1 MQLGDARKLDQRTQ
15 EALRHRAVL
24 LVAKGAT
31 HMEAARAVGV
41 HRGTVSRWCGAF
53 RRDGTSGLER
63 GKRGRRVGD
72 QLMLTASEARRV
84 QGWIANKCPDQMQL
98 PFALW
103 TAQAVRELI
112 DKKFGKTLGLSTMQ
126 LYLKRWG
133 FSAQKPLT
141 RATQRDPQKIA
152 AWLEHDY
159 PSIAARAKREKAAI
173 YWSDETG
180 EAGQRFRLTKSRGM
194 AGGGV
199 CNQDQIGRGYAP
211 KGKTPVLT
219 QTGQKF
225 STSMIAA
232 VSNRGLMRFKLY
244 TGALKVA
251 IFIDFLKRLV
261 KDAKQKVFLVVD
273 NLRVHHAKAVQDWL
287 TRHKDEI
294 EIFYL
299 PAYAPEHNPD
309 EYLNNDLKQTIKN
322 KPRAKTRDDLVA
334 ATSSIL
340 KSIQRRPERVKSYF
354 HAKHVR
360 YAA

>member
-1 MQLGDARKLDQRTQ
+1 MVWGIPAQRYAGI
-15 EALRHRAVL
+15 E
-24 LVAKGAT
+24 K
-31 HMEAARAVGV
+31 
-41 HRGTVSRWCGAF
+41 
-53 RRDGTSGLER
+53 
-63 GKRGRRVGD
+63 GKRGRRAGD
-72 QLMLTASEARRV
+72 QLILTEVEARRV
-84 QGWIANKCPDQMQL
+84 QRWIRDKMPDQMQL

-112 DKKFGKTLGLSTMQ
+112 HKKLGKTLGLSTMQ

-133 FSAQKPLT
+133 FTSQKPLT

-152 AWLEHDY
+152 AWLEQDY
-159 PSIAARAKREKAAI
+159 PSIAAQAKRDKAVI

-180 EAGQRFRLTKSRGM
+180 I
-194 AGGGV
+194 
-199 CNQDQIGRGYAP
+199 CNQDQIGKGYAP
-211 KGKTPVLT
+211 KGQTPILT

-244 TGALKVA
+244 KGALNVA
-251 IFIDFLKRLV
+251 IFIDFMKRLI
-261 KDAKQKVFLVVD
+261 KDAKQKVFLIVD

-287 TRHKDEI
+287 ARHKVEI

-309 EYLNNDLKQTIKN
+309 EYLNNDLKQTIKK

-340 KSIQRRPERVKSYF
+340 KSIQKRPDRVKSYF

>member
-1 MQLGDARKLDQRTQ
+1 MQLGDARKLDQGTQ
-15 EALRHRAVL
+15 EALRVRAVF
-24 LVAKGAT
+24 LVEKGAT
-31 HMEAARAVGV
+31 HMEAALAVGV

-53 RRDGTSGLER
+53 RRNGTSDIEK
-63 GKRGRRVGD
+63 GKRGRRAGD
-72 QLMLTASEARRV
+72 QLILTEVEARRV
-84 QGWIANKCPDQMQL
+84 QRWIRDKMPDQMQL

-112 DKKFGKTLGLSTMQ
+112 HEKLGKTLGLSTMQ

-133 FSAQKPLT
+133 FTSQKPLT

-152 AWLEHDY
+152 AWLEQDY
-159 PSIAARAKREKAAI
+159 PSIAARAKRDKAVI

-180 EAGQRFRLTKSRGM
+180 I
-194 AGGGV
+194 
-199 CNQDQIGRGYAP
+199 CNQDQIGKGYAP
-211 KGKTPVLT
+211 KGQTPILT

-244 TGALKVA
+244 KGALNVA
-251 IFIDFLKRLV
+251 IFIDFMKRLI
-261 KDAKQKVFLVVD
+261 KDAKQKVFLIVD

-287 TRHKDEI
+287 ARHKVEI

-340 KSIQRRPERVKSYF
+340 KSIQKRPDRVKSYF

>member
-1 MQLGDARKLDQRTQ
+1 
-15 EALRHRAVL
+15 
-24 LVAKGAT
+24 
-31 HMEAARAVGV
+31 MEAALAVGV
-41 HRGTVSRWCGAF
+41 HRGTISRWCGAF
-53 RRDGTSGLER
+53 LRNGASGIEK

-72 QLMLTASEARRV
+72 QLILTEVEARRV

-103 TAQAVRELI
+103 TAQAARELI
-112 DKKFGKTLGLSTMQ
+112 HKKFGKSLGLSTMQ

-152 AWLEHDY
+152 AWLEQDY
-159 PSIAARAKREKAAI
+159 PSIAARAKRDKAVI

-180 EAGQRFRLTKSRGM
+180 I
-194 AGGGV
+194 
-199 CNQDQIGRGYAP
+199 CNQDQIGKGYAP
-211 KGKTPVLT
+211 KGQTPILT

-244 TGALKVA
+244 KGALNVA
-251 IFIDFLKRLV
+251 IFIDFMKRLL
-261 KDAKQKVFLVVD
+261 KDAKQKVFLIVD

-287 TRHKDEI
+287 ARHKVEI

-322 KPRAKTRDDLVA
+322 KPRAKTRNDLVV

-340 KSIQRRPERVKSYF
+340 KSIQKRPDRVKSYF

>member
-1 MQLGDARKLDQRTQ
+1 MLLGDARKLDQRTQ
-15 EALRHRAVL
+15 EALRHRAVAL
-24 LVAKGAT
+24 IEKGAT
-31 HMEAARAVGV
+31 HLQAALAVGV
-41 HRGTVSRWCGAF
+41 HRGTVSRWYSAF
-53 RRDGTSGLER
+53 RRAGATGLEK

-72 QLMLTASEARRV
+72 QLMLTASDARRV
-84 QGWIANKCPDQMQL
+84 QGWIANKSPDQMQL

-112 DKKFGKTLGLSTMQ
+112 SNKFGKTLGLSTMQ

-133 FSAQKPLT
+133 FTAQKPLT
-141 RATQRDPQKIA
+141 RATQRDQQKIA
-152 AWLEHDY
+152 AWLEQDY
-159 PSIAARAKREKAAI
+159 PSIAARAKRKRAVI
-173 YWSDETG
+173 YWSDET
-180 EAGQRFRLTKSRGM
+180 
-194 AGGGV
+194 GV

-211 KGKTPVLT
+211 KGQTPVLT
-219 QTGQKF
+219 QTGQRF

-244 TGALKVA
+244 KGALNVA
-251 IFIDFLKRLV
+251 IFIDFMKRLI
-261 KDAKQKVFLVVD
+261 KDTKQKVFLIVD
-273 NLRVHHAKAVQDWL
+273 NLRVHHAKAVQEWL
-287 TRHKDEI
+287 AQRKQEI

-322 KPRAKTRDDLVA
+322 KPRAKTRDHLVA
-334 ATSSIL
+334 TTSSIL
-340 KSIQRRPERVKSYF
+340 KSIQKRPERIKSYF

>member
-15 EALRHRAVL
+15 EALRVRAVF
-24 LVAKGAT
+24 LVEKGAT
-31 HMEAARAVGV
+31 HMEAALAVGV

-53 RRDGTSGLER
+53 RRNGTSGIEK
-63 GKRGRRVGD
+63 GKRGRRAGD
-72 QLMLTASEARRV
+72 QLILTEVEARRV
-84 QGWIANKCPDQMQL
+84 QRWIRDKLPDQMQL

-112 DKKFGKTLGLSTMQ
+112 HKKLGKTLGLSTMQ

-133 FSAQKPLT
+133 FTSQKPLT

-152 AWLEHDY
+152 AWLEQDY
-159 PSIAARAKREKAAI
+159 PSIAARAKRDKAVI

-180 EAGQRFRLTKSRGM
+180 I
-194 AGGGV
+194 
-199 CNQDQIGRGYAP
+199 CNQDQIGKGYAP
-211 KGKTPVLT
+211 KGQTPILT

-244 TGALKVA
+244 KGALNVA
-251 IFIDFLKRLV
+251 IFIDFMKRLL
-261 KDAKQKVFLVVD
+261 KDAKQKVFLIVD

-287 TRHKDEI
+287 ARHKVEI

-322 KPRAKTRDDLVA
+322 KPRAKTRDDLGA

-340 KSIQRRPERVKSYF
+340 KSIQRRPDRVKSYF

>member
-1 MQLGDARKLDQRTQ
+1 MQLGDARKLDQGTQ
-15 EALRHRAVL
+15 EALRVRAVF
-24 LVAKGAT
+24 LVEKGAT
-31 HMEAARAVGV
+31 HMEAALAVGV

-53 RRDGTSGLER
+53 RRNGTSDIEK
-63 GKRGRRVGD
+63 GKRGRRAGD
-72 QLMLTASEARRV
+72 QLILTEVEARRV
-84 QGWIANKCPDQMQL
+84 QRWIRDKMPDQMQL

-112 DKKFGKTLGLSTMQ
+112 HKKLGKTLGLSTMQ

-133 FSAQKPLT
+133 FTSQKPLT

-152 AWLEHDY
+152 AWLEQDY
-159 PSIAARAKREKAAI
+159 PSIAARAKRDKAVI

-180 EAGQRFRLTKSRGM
+180 I
-194 AGGGV
+194 
-199 CNQDQIGRGYAP
+199 CNQDQIGKGYAP
-211 KGKTPVLT
+211 KGQTPILT

-244 TGALKVA
+244 KGALNVA
-251 IFIDFLKRLV
+251 IFIDFMKRLI
-261 KDAKQKVFLVVD
+261 KDAKQKVFLIVD

-287 TRHKDEI
+287 ARHKVEI

-340 KSIQRRPERVKSYF
+340 KSIQRRPDRVKSYF

>member
-1 MQLGDARKLDQRTQ
+1 MQLGDARKLDQRAQ
-15 EALRHRAVL
+15 EALRQRAVL
-24 LVAKGAT
+24 LVENGAT
-31 HMEAARAVGV
+31 HMEAALAVGV
-41 HRGTVSRWCGAF
+41 HRGTISRWYGAF
-53 RRDGTSGLER
+53 RRNGASGIKK

-72 QLMLTASEARRV
+72 QLILTEGEARRV

-103 TAQAVRELI
+103 TAQAARELI
-112 DKKFGKTLGLSTMQ
+112 HKKFGKSLGLSTMQ

-152 AWLEHDY
+152 AWLEQDY
-159 PSIAARAKREKAAI
+159 PSIAARAKRDKAVI

-180 EAGQRFRLTKSRGM
+180 I
-194 AGGGV
+194 
-199 CNQDQIGRGYAP
+199 CNQDQIGKGYAP
-211 KGKTPVLT
+211 KGQTPILT

-244 TGALKVA
+244 KGALNVA
-251 IFIDFLKRLV
+251 IFIDFMKRLI
-261 KDAKQKVFLVVD
+261 KDAKQKVFLIVD

-287 TRHKDEI
+287 ARHKVEI

-340 KSIQRRPERVKSYF
+340 KSIQRRPDRVKSYF
-354 HAKHVR
+354 HAKYVR